1 MVKPFSPSGNE
12 KQLTKKQS
20 ETMKTYFL
28 RPLLIFSMLI
38 TMYITTTA
46 STFIPDAAGGGVTGR
61 VIDNQ
66 ANAPM
71 EYVNVA
77 LYSAI
82 DSTMLTGTITNAD
95 GIFKMEKIPAGN
107 YYLKIT
113 FIGFENTSSETFEI
127 IGKGGIK
134 NLGDIKL
141 KETAA
146 TLGEVAIVGEKS
158 KVEYQIDKRVIN
170 VDKELAGKGGTA
182 VNVLENTPSIQVD
195 PQGNVTLRG
204 RSDYIVLING
214 KQSVLKGSDALKQIS
229 ANSIKQV
236 EVITNPSAKYDADG
250 QAGIINVIT
259 KKDQLQGLSGSINLS
274 NGFPDRNTDN
284 ILVSY
289 RKNKV
294 NVFAGVDFN
303 KDVYRNQMQLN
314 NFSYFNGDT
323 INAVSTAEQYNN
335 SDNLMGKLGFD
346 YDMNEKNSLSF
357 SGAYGKKGF
366 DQGTDSK
373 LKYSIN
379 PSGESYYNVSANH
392 MDVSGDVLEFTADYN
407 HKFADNHTLAL
418 SGYYFSWDGW
428 DDNRL
433 SVDLTDENYNKV
445 SSFSGNHYTK
455 DNYNYQTRW
464 NLDYKKAFT
473 KGTLEAGMQYRYE
486 YRFED
491 LNFENLDA
499 QTGNWTADT
508 VFSTRLDYY
517 NNIYS
522 GYATWSGK
530 LIGVEYMAG
539 VRGEYFQRSIKFSR
553 YAGSF
558 DYNKFMVYP
567 SLHLSKTINN
577 AHQFQ
582 LSYSRR
588 INRPQPYVLNFTP
601 VYIDPDNQFIG
612 SPYLKP
618 EFTDAFELN
627 YRWMYKIMT
636 LSAQTYY
643 RITTNS
649 LSTSRKMNDEGII
662 IHQLINADNQ
672 TSYGIEGGLDFNLA
686 KWWQL
691 STGVNF
697 YHYNI
702 EANEVA
708 ENFSREAYSWD
719 ARWINSFNVPKTG
732 TRFQTVLYVRG
743 KGIDAQG
750 ESGSFYVVNL
760 SAGQSLMKG
769 KLNLGLSVQDLCHSI
784 KFHYTVDSEGF
795 NNDYYINVKGPVVMG
810 TLSYTFN
817 NFRDKQRG
825 RADDINFKGGGAF

>member
-1 MVKPFSPSGNE
+1 
-12 KQLTKKQS
+12 
-20 ETMKTYFL
+20 MKTYFL
-28 RPLLIFSMLI
+28 RSLILFSLLIALYV
-38 TMYITTTA
+38 TATA
-46 STFIPDAAGGGVTGR
+46 SAFVPDAAGGGVTGR
-61 VIDNQ
+61 IIDNQ
-66 ANAPM
+66 ANTPM

-77 LYSAI
+77 LYSVT
-82 DSTMLTGTITNAD
+82 DSSMLTGTITNNE
-95 GIFKMEKIPAGN
+95 GVFRLEKVPAGK
-107 YYLKIT
+107 YYLRIT
-113 FIGFENTSSETFEI
+113 FIGFESISTEVFEI
-127 IGKGGIK
+127 SGKGATK
-134 NLGDIKL
+134 NMGDVKL
-141 KETAA
+141 RESAS
-146 TLGEVAIVGEKS
+146 TLGEVSIVGEKS

-170 VDKELAGKGGTA
+170 VDKELAGKGGSA
-182 VNVLENTPSIQVD
+182 VNVLENSPSIQVD
-195 PQGNVTLRG
+195 AQGNVTLRG

-229 ANSIKQV
+229 AGSIKQV
-236 EVITNPSAKYDADG
+236 EVITNPSARYDADG

-284 ILVSY
+284 LLVSY

-303 KDVYRNQMQLN
+303 KDVYRNQMKMN
-314 NFSYFNGDT
+314 NFSYINGDT

-335 SDNLMGKLGFD
+335 SDNLMGKLGLD
-346 YDMNEKNSLSF
+346 YDMNDKNSFSV

-373 LKYSIN
+373 LKY
-379 PSGESYYNVSANH
+379 ESASSDSALYNMSANH
-392 MDVSGDVLEFTADYN
+392 MDVMGKVLEFTADYN

-428 DDNRL
+428 DDNKL
-433 SVDLTDENYNKV
+433 SVDRTDLNYNLID
-445 SSFSGNHYTK
+445 SYSGIHYTK
-455 DNYNYQTRW
+455 DNYNYQYRL
-464 NLDYKKAFT
+464 NADYKKIFA
-473 KGTLEAGMQYRYE
+473 KGTLEAGLQYRYE

-491 LNFENLDA
+491 LKFENLVA
-499 QTGNWTADT
+499 GTGNWTADT

-530 LIGVEYMAG
+530 LIGIDYMAG
-539 VRGEYFQRSIKFSR
+539 VRSEYFQRSIEFSR
-553 YAGSF
+553 YCGSF

-577 AHQFQ
+577 VHQFQ

-588 INRPQPYVLNFTP
+588 INRPQPFVLNFTP

-649 LSTSRKMNDEGII
+649 LSTSRTMNEEGIV
-662 IHQLINADNQ
+662 IHKLINADNQ
-672 TSYGIEGGLDFNLA
+672 TAYGIEGGLDFNLA

-691 STGVNF
+691 STGANF
-697 YHYNI
+697 YHFNI
-702 EANEVA
+702 EASEIA

-732 TRFQTVLYVRG
+732 TRFQTVLYIRG
-743 KGIDAQG
+743 RNIDAQG
-750 ESGSFYVVNL
+750 ESGGFYVVNL

-769 KLNLGLSVQDLCHSI
+769 KLNLGISVQDLCHSI
-784 KFHYTVDSEGF
+784 KFHYKVDAEGF
-795 NNDYYINVKGPVVMG
+795 HNDYNINVKGPVVMG

-817 NFRDKQRG
+817 NFRDKKRG
-825 RADDINFKGGGAF
+825 RTDDIDFKGGGAF